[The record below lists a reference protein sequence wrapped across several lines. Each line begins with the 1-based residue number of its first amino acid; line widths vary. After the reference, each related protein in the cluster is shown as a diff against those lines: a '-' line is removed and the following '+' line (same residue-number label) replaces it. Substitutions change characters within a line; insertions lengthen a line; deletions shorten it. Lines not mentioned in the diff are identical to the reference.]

1 MTQQELRQEY
11 LRLTTL
17 STLKDCND
25 LADIFLE
32 HLWNILNAHHGKKV
46 ETYAHKDAIMI
57 NQMMFTKLTH
67 LKVLLKGVGYTGADG
82 QKLNDII
89 DPTIVASL
97 VRNIFETTALFNL
110 LFRQTQSQEELLIVY
125 NLWSIAG
132 LKFRQR
138 FESSVQTEENKEKL
152 AEEEAQI
159 AGLIKQIKDTDRYKV
174 LINSSQRKIDTK
186 IEKKD
191 FRIVFDEEKVKC
203 YSSWQELCDVMNL
216 KKEIFNNIYTY
227 FSLYSH
233 PSQVSVFQFEVMFDK
248 ESEAYKSITAFNFK
262 YCFSFLSVF
271 IADYIYLFPDAKTI
285 FERLTLEKQIA
296 INSFNKMLRGN
307 DFSINDAWKN
317 LE

>member
-11 LRLTTL
+11 VRLTDL
-17 STLKDCND
+17 LTLKDCND
-25 LADIFLE
+25 LAEIFLE
-32 HLWNILNAHHGKKV
+32 HLWNIMNAHHGKKV
-46 ETYAHKDAIMI
+46 ATYAHKDAVMI

-67 LKVLLKGVGYTGADG
+67 LKVLLKGVGYTGVDG

-97 VRNIFETTALFNL
+97 VRNVFETSALFNL
-110 LFRQTQSQEELLIVY
+110 LFRQTQSEEELLIVY

-132 LKFRQR
+132 LKYRQR
-138 FESSVQTEENKEKL
+138 FEPSVQAEENKEKL
-152 AEEEAQI
+152 AEEEEQI
-159 AGLIKQIKDTDRYKV
+159 AGLIKQIKDTDRYKT
-174 LINSSQRKIDTK
+174 LINSSQKKIDTK

-191 FRIVFDEEKVKC
+191 FRIVFVGNKVKS
-203 YSSWQELCDVMNL
+203 YSSWQNLCDVMKL
-216 KKEIFNNIYTY
+216 KKETFDNIYTY

-248 ESEAYKSITAFNFK
+248 ESEAFKSLTAFNFK

-271 IADYIYLFPDAKTI
+271 IADYIYLFPDAKAI
-285 FERLTLEKQIA
+285 FEGLSLEKQIA
-296 INSFNKMLRGN
+296 INSFNKILRGN

>member
-216 KKEIFNNIYTY
+216 KKEIFDNIYTY

>member
-1 MTQQELRQEY
+1 MTKEEIRQEY
-11 LRLTTL
+11 LRLTKL

-25 LADIFLE
+25 LAEIFLE
-32 HLWNILNAHHGKKV
+32 HLWNIMNEYHRKKV
-46 ETYAHKDAIMI
+46 ETYAHKDAVMM

-97 VRNIFETTALFNL
+97 VRNVFETSALFNL
-110 LFRQTQSQEELLIVY
+110 LFRQTQSEEELLIIY

-132 LKFRQR
+132 LKYRQR
-138 FESSVQTEENKEKL
+138 FESIAQSEESKDKLTEEEK
-152 AEEEAQI
+152 QI
-159 AGLIKQIKDTDRYKV
+159 ANLIKQVKDNDKYKS
-174 LINSSQRKIDTK
+174 LDPSSRKKIDTN

-191 FRIVFDEEKVKC
+191 FRIVFDGNRVKS
-203 YSSWQELCDVMNL
+203 YSSWQDLCDVMKL
-216 KKEIFNNIYTY
+216 KKEIFDHVYTY

-233 PSQVSVFQFEVMFDK
+233 PSQVSVFQFETMFDK
-248 ESEAYKSITAFNFK
+248 ESEAFKNLTALNFK

-285 FERLTLEKQIA
+285 FDKLSLEKQIA

-307 DFSINDAWKN
+307 DYSINEEWKS

>member
-1 MTQQELRQEY
+1 MTKEELRLEY
-11 LRLTTL
+11 LRLTNL

-25 LADIFLE
+25 LAEIFLE
-32 HLWNILNAHHGKKV
+32 HLWNIMNAHHGKKV
-46 ETYAHKDAIMI
+46 ETYAHKDAVML

-89 DPTIVASL
+89 DPTIIASL
-97 VRNIFETTALFNL
+97 VRNVFETSALFNL
-110 LFRQTQSQEELLIVY
+110 LFRQTQSKEELLIIY

-132 LKFRQR
+132 LKYRQR
-138 FESSVQTEENKEKL
+138 FESNTQTEENKDKL
-152 AEEEAQI
+152 AEEEKQI
-159 AGLIKQIKDTDRYKV
+159 EDLIKQIKDSEKYKSLV
-174 LINSSQRKIDTK
+174 PSSRKKIDTK

-191 FRIVFDEEKVKC
+191 FRIVFDGNRVKS
-203 YSSWQELCDVMNL
+203 YGAWQDLCDVMKL
-216 KKEIFNNIYTY
+216 KKDIFDNVYTY

-233 PSQVSVFQFEVMFDK
+233 PSQVSVFQFETMFDK
-248 ESEAYKSITAFNFK
+248 ESEAFKSLTAFNFK

-271 IADYIYLFPDAKTI
+271 IADYINLFPNAKTI
-285 FERLTLEKQIA
+285 FEKLSLEKQIA

-307 DFSINDAWKN
+307 DYSINEAWKN

>member
-1 MTQQELRQEY
+1 MTKEQLRTEY
-11 LRLTTL
+11 SRLTNL
-17 STLKDCND
+17 STIKDCND

-32 HLWNILNAHHGKKV
+32 HLWNVLNVHHNDKV
-46 ETYAHKDAIMI
+46 YSYAHKDAKLL

-67 LKVLLKGVGYTGADG
+67 LKVLLKGVGYQGTDG

-97 VRNIFETTALFNL
+97 VRNVFETSALFNL
-110 LFRQTQSQEELLIVY
+110 LFRQTNSEEETTIVY

-132 LKFRQR
+132 LKYRQR
-138 FESSVQTEENKEKL
+138 FDSNIQTEESKKKL
-152 AEEEAQI
+152 ADENKQI
-159 AGLIKQIKDTDRYKV
+159 ADLIKQIKDTEKYKN
-174 LINSSQRKIDTK
+174 LNNRSQRKIETK
-186 IEKKD
+186 IDKKD
-191 FRIVFDEEKVKC
+191 FRISFDGNNVKS
-203 YSSWQELCDVMNL
+203 YSAWQDLCDVMEL
-216 KKEIFNNIYTY
+216 KKEIFDNVYTF

-233 PSQVSVFQFEVMFDK
+233 PSQVSVFQFENMFDR
-248 ESEAYKSITAFNFK
+248 ESEAFKSLTAFNFK

-271 IADYIYLFPDAKTI
+271 IADYIHLFPQVKAT
-285 FERLTLEKQIA
+285 FETLPIEKQIA